1 MAENP
6 VDHAPT
12 PWRLFRVG
20 PLGALLAILLVSPA
34 LGAETLQHFAQQC
47 DIETGVSVPA
57 FDCDDPNATE
67 VPMTHAHFNTPGN
80 PNSGVATCDR
90 PNRLNQ
96 QCDPGSRFHVL
107 VRKPNAFV
115 VAHCRKKGGQTGF
128 YGDIAVIQHS
138 SDTGATC
145 FYQEGPR
152 DGLSH
157 NVVAPS
163 VAQGDWLTPDQAKGE
178 RCAGCHD
185 NGPIIRSPYLSQITG
200 PNKLPGA
207 GESAFNSVSRPYY
220 FVGDTFADWKA
231 FRVTAP
237 VMNPVTHQPV
247 DNTCNGCH
255 RMGVNNV
262 GDGGTAQ
269 DFGIRATRNAP
280 ETSQNPHSGDSPLW
294 MLLGETSF
302 DAGHAAHADAIRACA
317 LRYRANPAGPLPNDA
332 TCHVQQYSGVPDS
345 ADHYA
350 AIWTKANPAPFIAR
364 HGLTGAEYQV
374 EFDKH
379 LNDGFRLTS
388 VSGYEVGGQPHFAA
402 IWRKQ
407 PGGAFIARHGLTAA
421 QYQAEFDKNLAAGF
435 TLAWVD
441 GYAVGG
447 QDFYAAIWEKRT
459 NPPAWMARHGLT
471 SAQYQ
476 AAFDAN
482 LRNGFRLEL
491 ISGYS
496 VGSEARYAAIWRKV
510 PSPAWAAR
518 HGLTGQ
524 QYQDAFDQMAAQGFH
539 LVLVSGYKVGG
550 QTLFA
555 GIWEKSPTAALVAR
569 HGLPNAIYQEEF
581 DALIGQGFTLADVS
595 GY

>member
-1 MAENP
+1 MAKNP
-6 VDHAPT
+6 VDRPVFAWKT
-12 PWRLFRVG
+12 LIAALVT
-20 PLGALLAILLVSPA
+20 ALLMSPA
-34 LGAETLQHFAQQC
+34 LRAETLQHFAQQC

-80 PNSGVATCDR
+80 PSSGVATCDR

-96 QCDPGSRFHVL
+96 VCDPGSRFHVL
-107 VRKPNAFV
+107 VRKPDSFV
-115 VAHCRKKGGQTGF
+115 VAHCRKKGGQPGL
-128 YGDIAVIQHS
+128 YGDIAVIQHNS
-138 SDTGATC
+138 TTGATC
-145 FYQEGPR
+145 FYQEGPSP
-152 DGLSH
+152 GVSALSH

-163 VAQGDWLTPDQAKGE
+163 VEQGEWLTPDGIKGE

-207 GESAFNSVSRPYY
+207 GDSLFNSVSHPYY

-237 VMNPVTHQPV
+237 VTNPVTHQSV

-262 GDGGTAQ
+262 GDGGTAL

-280 ETSQNPHSGDSPLW
+280 EASQNPHSAESPLW

-317 LRYRANPAGPLPNDA
+317 QRFRANPTGQPPNDA
-332 TCHVQQYSGVPDS
+332 TCRVQQYTGVPDS

-350 AIWTKANPAPFIAR
+350 AIWTKANLAPFIAR
-364 HGLTGAEYQV
+364 HGLTAAEYQA

-379 LNDGFRLTS
+379 GPDGFRLTA

-407 PGGAFIARHGLTAA
+407 PGGALLARHGLTAA
-421 QYQAEFDKNLAAGF
+421 QYQVEFTKNAAAGF

-441 GYAVGG
+441 GYTVGG

-459 NPPAWMARHGLT
+459 NPPAWIARHGLNA
-471 SAQYQ
+471 AQYQ
-476 AAFDAN
+476 AAFDTN
-482 LRNGFRLEL
+482 LRNGFRLESV
-491 ISGYS
+491 SGYA
-496 VGSEARYAAIWRKV
+496 VGNEARYAAIWRKV
-510 PSPAWAAR
+510 RSPPWAAR

-539 LVLVSGYKVGG
+539 LVLVSGYKVGP

-555 GIWEKSPTAALVAR
+555 GIWEKSPTGALVAR

-581 DALIGQGFTLADVS
+581 DALVGQGFTLADVS